1 MNVSTHY
8 QIRGKS
14 GNQIAASIED
24 AIRNGRIAAG
34 ARLPAIRSL
43 AGHLAVSPTTVAA
56 AYQTLRVRGLLH
68 GSGRRGTLVNRRPPL
83 VTPTMPRLPA
93 GVRNLMD
100 GNPDRRL
107 LPSLRDAIR
116 RVTCHA
122 PLYGGAS
129 DRPDLLALARTQ
141 FEADHIAAQAV
152 AVVGGAMDAIERVL
166 QAHLRPGDVVGVEDP
181 CYRGTLD
188 LISAL
193 GLVAEPIALDESGPR
208 PEALA
213 GALHAGISAV
223 IVTPRGQ
230 NPTGAAL
237 ERKRVSA
244 LSAIL
249 ARYPGV
255 LLIEDDFTGP
265 ISGVPVFSL
274 TAGRER
280 WAAVRSV
287 SKFLGPDLRVAFIA
301 GDPLTVARV
310 EGRQHLGPRWVS
322 HVLQAAVV
330 VLWSDTKT
338 ARLIKRAAET
348 YALRREALV
357 QALKQLG
364 IEARGRSGLNVWVPV
379 GEEANV
385 VQSLLSDGWAV
396 LAGESFRLKA
406 PPGVRVMTASLEVE
420 EAPRLARAIAAAL
433 RPRSASHVV

>member
-1 MNVSTHY
+1 
-8 QIRGKS
+8 
-14 GNQIAASIED
+14 
-24 AIRNGRIAAG
+24 
-34 ARLPAIRSL
+34 
-43 AGHLAVSPTTVAA
+43 
-56 AYQTLRVRGLLH
+56 
-68 GSGRRGTLVNRRPPL
+68 
-83 VTPTMPRLPA
+83 
-93 GVRNLMD
+93 
-100 GNPDRRL
+100 
-107 LPSLRDAIR
+107 
-116 RVTCHA
+116 
-122 PLYGGAS
+122 
-129 DRPDLLALARTQ
+129 
-141 FEADHIAAQAV
+141 
-152 AVVGGAMDAIERVL
+152 VVGGAMDAIERVL
-166 QAHLRPGDVVGVEDP
+166 QAHLRPGDLVGVEDP

-193 GLVAEPIALDESGPR
+193 GLVARPIAIDEKGPAPDAMAAALD
-208 PEALA
+208 
-213 GALHAGISAV
+213 AGISAA
-223 IVTPRGQ
+223 ILTPRGQ

-237 ERKRVSA
+237 DRKRAFELSA
-244 LSAIL
+244 LVEGH
-249 ARYPGV
+249 REV

-265 ISGVPVFSL
+265 ISGVPAFSL
-274 TAGRER
+274 TAGRQR

-357 QALKQLG
+357 EALKQLG

-379 GEEANV
+379 GEEASV

-406 PPGVRVMTASLEVE
+406 PPGVRVMTATLEVE
-420 EAPRLARAIAAAL
+420 EAPALARAIAAAL
-433 RPRSASHVV
+433 RPRTASHVV

>member
-56 AYQTLRVRGLLH
+56 AYQALRVRGLLH
-68 GSGRRGTLVNRRPPL
+68 GSGRRGTVVNRRPPL

-100 GNPDRRL
+100 GNPDPRL
-107 LPSLRDAIR
+107 LPSLNDALR
-116 RVTCHA
+116 RVTSPA

-129 DRPDLLALARTQ
+129 DRPGLLALARAQ
-141 FEADHIAAQAV
+141 FEADHIATRAL

-193 GLVAEPIALDESGPR
+193 GLVAEPIPIDENGPT
-208 PEALA
+208 PQGMAD
-213 GALHAGISAV
+213 ALHAGIAAL

-237 ERKRVSA
+237 ERKRAAA
-244 LSAIL
+244 LSALL
-249 ARYPGV
+249 ARYRDV

-265 ISGVPVFSL
+265 ISGVPAL
-274 TAGRER
+274 TLSSGRER
-280 WAAVRSV
+280 WAVARSV
-287 SKFLGPDLRVAFIA
+287 SKFLGPDLRLAFLA
-301 GDPLTVARV
+301 GDPLTVARAQ
-310 EGRQHLGPRWVS
+310 GRQHLGPRWIS
-322 HVLQAAVV
+322 HILQETVV
-330 VLWSDTKT
+330 ALWSDAKT

-348 YALRREALV
+348 YTLRREALIR
-357 QALKQLG
+357 ALKEHG

-379 GEEANV
+379 VEETSA
-385 VQSLLSDGWAV
+385 VQSLLNDGWAV

-406 PPGVRVMTASLEVE
+406 LPGLRIMTATLEVE

>member
-34 ARLPAIRSL
+34 ARLPAIRPL

-68 GSGRRGTLVNRRPPL
+68 GSGRRGTVVNRRPPL

-107 LPSLRDAIR
+107 LPSLGDAIR
-116 RVTCHA
+116 RVACAA

-129 DRPDLLALARTQ
+129 DRTDLLKLVRAQ
-141 FEADHIAAQAV
+141 FEADHIAAQSI

-193 GLVAEPIALDESGPR
+193 GLVAEPIAIDENGPA

-213 GALHAGISAV
+213 GALHAGISAL

-237 ERKRVSA
+237 ERKRAST
-244 LSAIL
+244 LSAML
-249 ARYPGV
+249 ARHRDV
-255 LLIEDDFTGP
+255 LLLEDDFTGP
-265 ISGVPVFSL
+265 ISGVPAFSL
-274 TAGRER
+274 SSGRQR
-280 WAAVRSV
+280 WAVVRSV

-310 EGRQHLGPRWVS
+310 QGRQHLGPRWIS
-322 HVLQAAVV
+322 HILQEAIVA
-330 VLWSDTKT
+330 LWSDAKT

-348 YALRREALV
+348 YTLRREALI
-357 QALKQLG
+357 QALKEHG
-364 IEARGRSGLNVWVPV
+364 IEARGRSGLNIWVPV
-379 GEEANV
+379 VEETSA
-385 VQSLLSDGWAV
+385 VQSLLNDGWAV
-396 LAGESFRLKA
+396 LAGESFRVKA
-406 PPGVRVMTASLEVE
+406 LPGIRVMTATLEVG
-420 EAPRLARAIAAAL
+420 EAPRLARAIAAAV
-433 RPRSASHVV
+433 RPRAASHVV